1 MSFDSY
7 CGGYR
12 SGACLK
18 HNQGAVSGGIDRGID
33 YQKLRNTKMKTR
45 NLIGCLLTSMVL
57 ASTVQAQGSKPV
69 GAEQAAVA
77 QEQKWLQSQ
86 KTNNTDLL
94 APLLAD
100 KVVDTNTEG
109 KFLVGK
115 AAVIADAKAVK
126 WMSAEYTNVKASV
139 YGDTVIVT
147 GIFNGKGTDAAGK
160 PVDVHER
167 YTDTWVKMADGQWQ
181 CVATHGSSIKM

>member
-1 MSFDSY
+1 
-7 CGGYR
+7 
-12 SGACLK
+12 
-18 HNQGAVSGGIDRGID
+18 
-33 YQKLRNTKMKTR
+33 MKTR